1 MSLLSQGHM
10 FGGTTHAQAP
20 MNLQGA
26 AQSFYHY
33 GSQGLHPY
41 YMAPR

>member
-1 MSLLSQGHM
+1 MLGGSGASQS
-10 FGGTTHAQAP
+10 A

-33 GSQGLHPY
+33 GSQGFHPY
-41 YMAPR
+41 YMTPR